1 MKTTNYPQSFTYP
14 HADNLLPHWQPSRH
28 WCGTDNEDLYKINC
42 EQRPPYWVWENKHVE
57 YNWNSEGYRAPEWA
71 DVVWPDSHVIMG
83 CSHVLGVGV
92 DEPETLA
99 SQLSRQLQEPVIN
112 LGYGGGSAYT
122 TMYNTMRM
130 AELEWKPKSVTIV
143 IPELSRLTYFSEH
156 EVMQFNASQL
166 EHVDSRETGI
176 FKMYEYWLKAP
187 QHAELYG
194 RMAIKG
200 AVAIWQN
207 MGVPVILR
215 HHMLFPNQK
224 AMAPKLNPIQDF
236 ARDLI
241 IGPTGKPIG
250 HPGPLT
256 LAYWARTLA
265 DEIRL
270 L

>member
-1 MKTTNYPQSFTYP
+1 MKTTNYPETFTYP
-14 HADNLLPHWQPSRH
+14 HADNLLPHWQSSH
-28 WCGTDNEDLYKINC
+28 KWCGTDTEHLYKINC
-42 EQRPPYWVWENKHVE
+42 EQRLPYWIWENRKVE
-57 YNWNSEGYRAPEWA
+57 YVWNSEGYRAPEWK
-71 DVVWPDSHVIMG
+71 DVDWPSTHVIMG

-92 DEPETLA
+92 DEPETLS
-99 SQLSRQLQEPVIN
+99 SQLSQQLQEPVVN
-112 LGYGGGSAYT
+112 LGYGGAGAQVV
-122 TMYNTMRM
+122 MYNTMRM
-130 AELEWKPKSVTIV
+130 QELGWKPKSVTIV

-156 EVMQFNASQL
+156 EVLQFNSSQL
-166 EHVDSRETGI
+166 ELVDGGQNDI
-176 FKMYEYWLKAP
+176 FNMYKHWVTPP

-200 AVAIWQN
+200 AEAIWET

-215 HHMLFPNQK
+215 HAMLFANQK

-236 ARDLI
+236 ARDLMV
-241 IGPTGKPIG
+241 GPTGKPFG

-265 DEIRL
+265 DELRL